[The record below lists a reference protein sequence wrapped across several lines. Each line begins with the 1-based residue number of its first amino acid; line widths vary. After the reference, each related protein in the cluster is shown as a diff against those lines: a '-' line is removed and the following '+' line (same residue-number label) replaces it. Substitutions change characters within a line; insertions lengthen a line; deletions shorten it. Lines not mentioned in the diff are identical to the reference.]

1 MKTAPLLSWLGI
13 RGAVIDNQSA
23 NPISAAQTH
32 LPYGSG
38 GSFSGAE
45 ETGEQGTYIR
55 AAQHIADHASEGIAV
70 GALLLCAAAK
80 QIAQQTAYTGLLR
93 GGLLLCAAD
102 QAGKQTG
109 SGRGSAG
116 RLAALRL
123 RLNSLCSSPRK
134 RK

>member
-1 MKTAPLLSWLGI
+1 MHLARRYTDTNELCVFPLERTVIKTAEAGSMKTAPLLSWLGI

-23 NPISAAQTH
+23 NPISGAQTH

-80 QIAQQTAYTGLLR
+80 
-93 GGLLLCAAD
+93 
-102 QAGKQTG
+102 
-109 SGRGSAG
+109 
-116 RLAALRL
+116 
-123 RLNSLCSSPRK
+123 
-134 RK
+134 